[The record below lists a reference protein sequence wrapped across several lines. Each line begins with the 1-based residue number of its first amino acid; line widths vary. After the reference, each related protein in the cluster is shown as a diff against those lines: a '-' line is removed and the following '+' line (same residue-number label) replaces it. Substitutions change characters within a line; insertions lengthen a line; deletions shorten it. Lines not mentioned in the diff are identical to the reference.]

1 MSLAKPPAINWNAVS
16 LIWTMRRIVDELPEA
31 EKARVHAAEREL
43 REVLDRYGEEATWA
57 FALVGIEVA
66 YEP

>member
-1 MSLAKPPAINWNAVS
+1 MKPPAINWNAVS
-16 LIWTMRRIVDELPEA
+16 LLWTMRRIIEDLPAA
-31 EKARVHAAEREL
+31 ERERVQQAEREL
-43 REVLDRYGEEATWA
+43 RAVLERYGEEATWA